1 MKFGINL
8 GLWETAQLSEKQ
20 VNSEK
25 WKVSVNV
32 SLGVGGG
39 GGRGEFVWYLLHNLV
54 MTSAQISENWP
65 KIAISSRHW
74 QPL

>member
-8 GLWETAQLSEKQ
+8 GLWETAHLSEKQ
-20 VNSEK
+20 VKSEK

-39 GGRGEFVWYLLHNLV
+39 GFVWYPLHNLV
-54 MTSAQISENWP
+54 MTSAQIWE
-65 KIAISSRHW
+65 
-74 QPL
+74 LT

>member
-8 GLWETAQLSEKQ
+8 GLWETAHLSEKQ
-20 VNSEK
+20 VKSEK

-39 GGRGEFVWYLLHNLV
+39 GIFFDIPFI
-54 MTSAQISENWP
+54 T
-65 KIAISSRHW
+65 
-74 QPL
+74 

>member
-8 GLWETAQLSEKQ
+8 GLWETAHLSEKQ

-32 SLGVGGG
+32 SLGVGGEG
-39 GGRGEFVWYLLHNLV
+39 GGGNLFD
-54 MTSAQISENWP
+54 ISF
-65 KIAISSRHW
+65 IT
-74 QPL
+74 

>member
-8 GLWETAQLSEKQ
+8 GFWETAHLSEKQ
-20 VNSEK
+20 VKCEK

-39 GGRGEFVWYLLHNLV
+39 GGNLFD
-54 MTSAQISENWP
+54 ISF
-65 KIAISSRHW
+65 IT
-74 QPL
+74 

>member
-8 GLWETAQLSEKQ
+8 GLWETAHLSEKQ
-20 VNSEK
+20 VKSEK

-39 GGRGEFVWYLLHNLV
+39 GGEFVWYPLHKLV
-54 MTSAQISENWP
+54 MTSAQIWE
-65 KIAISSRHW
+65 
-74 QPL
+74 LT

>member
-8 GLWETAQLSEKQ
+8 GLWETAHLSEKQ
-20 VNSEK
+20 VKSEK

-39 GGRGEFVWYLLHNLV
+39 GEFVWYLLHNLV

-65 KIAISSRHW
+65 KIAILSRHW

>member
-8 GLWETAQLSEKQ
+8 GLWETAHLSEKQ
-20 VNSEK
+20 VKSWK

-39 GGRGEFVWYLLHNLV
+39 GEFVWYPLHNLV
-54 MTSAQISENWP
+54 MTSAQIWE
-65 KIAISSRHW
+65 
-74 QPL
+74 LT